1 MKTNLSSFIFIL
13 LTIAGGMGLLAG
25 NAQCADEAMP
35 LEVKALI
42 GTRIPPHVSSKGLI
56 GRADI
61 PNFVPKNSVGAA
73 ISFEEGVFN
82 GKWPAF
88 VIERDNKD
96 MSTEILAIQMIPKEL
111 IDWEFFG
118 GQFHNVEG
126 RYSLSE
132 HCQSH
137 EDDER
142 WIVGLVKPE
151 KGKADCGHNSKR
163 IKQTWMIDQQT
174 GRITP
179 ISSQGLQCYY
189 LTIGSC

>member
-1 MKTNLSSFIFIL
+1 MKLVSLAIL
-13 LTIAGGMGLLAG
+13 GCLAIAPRAY
-25 NAQCADEAMP
+25 AAEDSMP
-35 LEVKALI
+35 PEVKALI
-42 GTRIPPHVSSKGLI
+42 GTRIPPYVSSKGQI

-61 PNFVPKNSVGAA
+61 PNFVSKNSSWAS
-73 ISFEEGVFN
+73 ISFEEGVFS

-88 VIERDNKD
+88 IVERDNKD
-96 MSTEILAIQMIPKEL
+96 MSTEILDIQMIPKEL
-111 IDWEFFG
+111 IDWEFVG
-118 GQFHNVEG
+118 GQFQNVEG

-132 HCQSH
+132 HCKSR

-163 IKQTWMIDQQT
+163 IKQTWMVDQQT

-179 ISSQGLQCYY
+179 ISPKGLQCYY
-189 LTIGSC
+189 MAISSC